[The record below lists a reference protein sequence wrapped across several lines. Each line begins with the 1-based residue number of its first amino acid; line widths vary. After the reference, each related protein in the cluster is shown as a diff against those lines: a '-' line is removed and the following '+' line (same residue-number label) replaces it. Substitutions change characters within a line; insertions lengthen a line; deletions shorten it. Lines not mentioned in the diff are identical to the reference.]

1 MVLALYGMAL
11 IIRRAFLVEELVWYF
26 AQCWPHR
33 IISSATLSDMAK
45 EWTRTCAAAAA
56 AAAAAGLYRPCRRR
70 AEEEEKEVK

>member
-1 MVLALYGMAL
+1 MAL

-56 AAAAAGLYRPCRRR
+56 AAAAADDDAAAGPVSHVLQQVVQIR
-70 AEEEEKEVK
+70 K